1 MYPFLA
7 GNRVRTIGVASPQ
20 RVGTMPDV
28 PTMAEQ
34 GLQGF
39 EGFAWQGLVVPA
51 GASTDMVAHFSKA
64 LQTAL
69 ADTRTKARLQAL
81 GVEPMPGTAAQMGSF
96 ARSEREKWGR
106 VITKVGVRL
115 D

>member
-1 MYPFLA
+1 MRLHPNL
-7 GNRVRTIGVASPQ
+7 PQ
-20 RVGTMPDV
+20 LYRQKV
-28 PTMAEQ
+28 E
-34 GLQGF
+34 
-39 EGFAWQGLVVPA
+39 E
-51 GASTDMVAHFSKA
+51 

-96 ARSEREKWGR
+96 ARAEREKWGR
-106 VITKVGVRL
+106 VITQVGVKL